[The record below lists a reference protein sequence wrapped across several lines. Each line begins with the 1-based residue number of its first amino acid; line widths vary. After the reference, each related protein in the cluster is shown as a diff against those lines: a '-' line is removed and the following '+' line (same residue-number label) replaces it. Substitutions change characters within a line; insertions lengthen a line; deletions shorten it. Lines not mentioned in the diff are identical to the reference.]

1 LVKHPLNLFIFAA
14 CLKQKLEAMVI
25 CIMKNFPPCAQLL
38 NHQVQGLIQGLEEIS
53 QQPLVVPSEVED
65 DARWRQGKG
74 LELGFELEQA
84 HFIFINIIL
93 GQ

>member
-1 LVKHPLNLFIFAA
+1 
-14 CLKQKLEAMVI
+14 M
-25 CIMKNFPPCAQLL
+25 
-38 NHQVQGLIQGLEEIS
+38 
-53 QQPLVVPSEVED
+53 VPSEVED

>member
-1 LVKHPLNLFIFAA
+1 
-14 CLKQKLEAMVI
+14 MVI

-84 HFIFINIIL
+84 HFIFKNIII

>member
-1 LVKHPLNLFIFAA
+1 
-14 CLKQKLEAMVI
+14 
-25 CIMKNFPPCAQLL
+25 MKNFPPCAQLL

-65 DARWRQGKG
+65 DARWRKGKG

-93 GQ
+93 ISELWDILYFHGRSLYGPVDLPFT